1 MTARKKQAFRQTP
14 WRVQLKVTGRTVQVT
29 VVLLVVAGLYLAVNA
44 RLADA
49 GRQVLVLEEQRELLQ
64 RANAEL
70 TAEYA
75 ELTNPRRMLE
85 RAESLGYKP
94 ADPDEI
100 FYLQVEGY
108 VPPPAFVAPRPPTSR
123 LEGATRLSPAY
134 TETLGEWMT
143 RWLTPD

>member
-1 MTARKKQAFRQTP
+1 VTARKKQAFRQNP
-14 WRVQLKVTGRTVQVT
+14 WRVQLRVTGRTVQVT
-29 VVLLVVAGLYLAVNA
+29 VVLLVIAGLYLAVNA

-49 GRQVLVLEEQRELLQ
+49 GRQVLVLEDRREVLQ
-64 RANAEL
+64 RASAEL
-70 TAEYA
+70 TAQYA
-75 ELTNPRRMLE
+75 QKTNPHRMLE
-85 RAESLGYKP
+85 RAAELGYKP

-108 VPPPAFVAPRPPTSR
+108 VPPPAFVAPRPPTTR

>member
-14 WRVQLKVTGRTVQVT
+14 WRVQLKLTGRTVQVT

-49 GRQVLVLEEQRELLQ
+49 GRQVLVLEDQRESLQ
-64 RANAEL
+64 RATAEL
-70 TAEYA
+70 TAQYA
-75 ELTNPRRMLE
+75 EQTNPERMLE
-85 RAESLGYKP
+85 RAGSLGYKP
-94 ADPDEI
+94 ADSDEI

-108 VPPPAFVAPRPPTSR
+108 VPPPAFVAPRPPSSR

>member
-1 MTARKKQAFRQTP
+1 VTARRKQAFRQTP
-14 WRVQLKVTGRTVQVT
+14 WRFQVRATSRTVLVS

-44 RLADA
+44 RLAAA
-49 GRQVLVLEEQRELLQ
+49 GRDVLVLEDRREEMQRL
-64 RANAEL
+64 NAEL

-75 ELTNPRRMLE
+75 EMTNPSRMLD
-85 RAESLGYKP
+85 RAESLGYEP
-94 ADPDEI
+94 AEPDEI

-108 VPPPAFVAPRPPTSR
+108 VPPPAFVAPRPPTTR

>member
-49 GRQVLVLEEQRELLQ
+49 GRQVLVLEEQSELSQ
-64 RANAEL
+64 RTNAEL
-70 TAEYA
+70 TAQYA
-75 ELTNPRRMLE
+75 EQNNPERMLE

-94 ADPDEI
+94 AEPDEI

>member
-14 WRVQLKVTGRTVQVT
+14 WRLQLRVTGRTIQVT

-49 GRQVLVLEEQRELLQ
+49 GRQVLVLQERGEDLQ

-75 ELTNPRRMLE
+75 EMTNPARMLK
-85 RAESLGYKP
+85 RAAALGYKP
-94 ADPDEI
+94 ADPYEI

-108 VPPPAFVAPRPPTSR
+108 VPPPAFVAPRPPTTR

>member
-1 MTARKKQAFRQTP
+1 VTARKKQAFRQTP
-14 WRVQLKVTGRTVQVT
+14 WRVQLKVTGRIVQVT

-49 GRQVLVLEEQRELLQ
+49 GRQVLVLEEQSELSQ
-64 RANAEL
+64 RTNAEL
-70 TAEYA
+70 TAQYA
-75 ELTNPRRMLE
+75 EQNNPERMLE

-94 ADPDEI
+94 AEPDEI

>member
-14 WRVQLKVTGRTVQVT
+14 WRVQLRVTSRTVQVT
-29 VVLLVVAGLYLAVNA
+29 VALLIVAGLYLAVNS

-49 GRQVLVLEEQRELLQ
+49 GRQVLVLEDQRETLQ
-64 RANAEL
+64 RGNSELMAQLAEK
-70 TAEYA
+70 
-75 ELTNPRRMLE
+75 TNPERMLE
-85 RAESLGYKP
+85 RAASLGYKP

-123 LEGATRLSPAY
+123 LEGVSRLSPAY